1 MTEQA
6 NPTIT
11 SKSLPPSQQPGAVT
25 SSPAVPPPQ
34 PDLTY
39 DQIVAKPLRAPNF
52 LNLKPKNPSMSL
64 YWGNRAVGDDES
76 HLRYDQ
82 LISMGFQPAKPEMVL
97 TMDGKPCPPSIQRD
111 GRIMYGDLILLI
123 MPRTDYVGALK
134 YNAQSAEMRVRR
146 FGSAKTE
153 GDGTNVESALGAVTQ
168 SRAAR
173 EGKIKPYIPPLV
185 ETEALTADNSDIK
198 PTIAK

>member
-1 MTEQA
+1 MPEPT
-6 NPTIT
+6 NTPTIT
-11 SKSLPPSQQPGAVT
+11 SKALPPSQQPGAVT
-25 SSPAVPPPQ
+25 SSPAVQPPVPS
-34 PDLTY
+34 Y

-52 LNLKPKNPSMSL
+52 LNLKAKNPAMSL

-82 LISMGFQPAKPEMVL
+82 LISMGFQPAKPDQVL

-123 MPRTDYVGALK
+123 MPKVDYVGALK

-146 FGSAKTE
+146 FGSTRTE
-153 GDGTNVESALGAVTQ
+153 GDGKQTESALGDITRSKAG
-168 SRAAR
+168 R
-173 EGKIKPYIPPLV
+173 EGKIRPYIPPLT
-185 ETEALTADNSDIK
+185 ETEALTADNSEIK
-198 PTIAK
+198 PSLG